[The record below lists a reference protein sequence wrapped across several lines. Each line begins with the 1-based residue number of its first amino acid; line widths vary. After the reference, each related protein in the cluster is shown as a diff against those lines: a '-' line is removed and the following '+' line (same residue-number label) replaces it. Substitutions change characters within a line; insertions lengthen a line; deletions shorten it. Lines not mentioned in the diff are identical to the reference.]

1 MACGVY
7 HKASK
12 SLWSKVKG
20 VASRIGRG
28 IKDAAVKTYNFLSNN
43 REAIHQGAN
52 AAVNMFGG
60 KYADNINKGLDYF
73 DKGMNIADKANGV
86 LKNINIS

>member
-20 VASRIGRG
+20 TFGRIGRG

-43 REAIHQGAN
+43 RDAIKQGAQV
-52 AAVNMFGG
+52 AAGMFGG
-60 KYADNINKGLDYF
+60 KYADTINKGVDYF
-73 DKGMNIADKANGV
+73 DKGMGYADKAKGF
-86 LKNINIS
+86 IDNISK

>member
-20 VASRIGRG
+20 VAGRIGRG

-43 REAIHQGAN
+43 RDAIRQGAN
-52 AAVNMFGG
+52 AAADMFGG
-60 KYADNINKGLDYF
+60 KYADTIHKGVNYF
-73 DKGMNIADKANGV
+73 DKGMDYADKGKAFIDN
-86 LKNINIS
+86 LSK

>member
-43 REAIHQGAN
+43 RDAIRQGAN
-52 AAVNMFGG
+52 AAADMFGG
-60 KYADNINKGLDYF
+60 KYADTIHKGVNYF
-73 DKGMNIADKANGV
+73 DKGMDYADKGKAFIDN
-86 LKNINIS
+86 LSK